1 MSQTWTPPSASTEV
15 LGCRLTSRFG
25 NAWATVQAG
34 ESLTIGLH
42 PASPEYPAPGTLGA
56 VVRGLEIDL
65 PIVDAVAR
73 LIDHGA
79 KMKGEIKHG
88 NAGSFATFADPD
100 GNEFYLWQVNRAMAP
115 GPESLKRAQGTPHSV
130 PRGSEAVGDSRLA
143 CFLASA
149 SLMACCAIFISR
161 VMRAIE
167 STFSGHDFA
176 RR

>member
-1 MSQTWTPPSASTEV
+1 MVSGGNATVFVSNMDAAVRFYTEV

-25 NAWATVQAG
+25 NDWAMVQAG

-56 VVRGLEIDL
+56 VVLGLEIDL

-88 NAGSFATFADPD
+88 NAGNFATFADPD
-100 GNEFYLWQVNRAMAP
+100 GNEFYFWQVNRTVP
-115 GPESLKRAQGTPHSV
+115 PQVVRAHG
-130 PRGSEAVGDSRLA
+130 
-143 CFLASA
+143 
-149 SLMACCAIFISR
+149 
-161 VMRAIE
+161 
-167 STFSGHDFA
+167 
-176 RR
+176 